1 MMPVLAAATKRAS
14 PLPARQAPPAEARN
28 GAFCPFLHE
37 RKFLDQSATTGVT
50 AKMSDSV
57 TCTHP
62 ARRAVRKPMKTA
74 AKQSRHG
81 MGTRAIHAGQHP
93 DPSTGAIMTPI
104 YATSTYVQE
113 SPGKHKGYEY
123 SRTQNPTRMAYERCV
138 ADLEGGVAGFAF
150 ASGLAAAATVLD
162 LLDSGS
168 HVIAM
173 DDLYGGTYRLFEK
186 VRRRSAGLDFS
197 FVDLNDSGA
206 MKAALK
212 PNTRMIW
219 AETPTNPMLK
229 LVDLVKVA
237 AFAKKHGLILV
248 VDNTFCSPMIQRPLE
263 YGADL
268 VLHSAT
274 KYLNGHSDMVGGIVV
289 AGSKAMA
296 EQMGFLQ
303 NSVGA
308 VAGPFDAFLA
318 MRGLK
323 TLHLRMKAHCES
335 ALELAKWLEKH
346 PAVERVI
353 YPGLKSH
360 PQHALAKR
368 QMDGFGGII
377 TIEVKGGLKKARRML
392 ERCELFALAESL
404 GGVES
409 LIEHPAIMTHA
420 SVPAANRKRLG
431 ISDGLIRLSVG
442 VEDIADLRAEL
453 EYALR

>member
-1 MMPVLAAATKRAS
+1 
-14 PLPARQAPPAEARN
+14 
-28 GAFCPFLHE
+28 
-37 RKFLDQSATTGVT
+37 
-50 AKMSDSV
+50 MS
-57 TCTHP
+57 
-62 ARRAVRKPMKTA
+62 
-74 AKQSRHG
+74 KQKSGPRLG
-81 MGTRAIHAGQHP
+81 LGTRAIHAGQSP
-93 DPSTGAIMTPI
+93 DPSTGAVMTPI
-104 YATSTYVQE
+104 YATSTYVQK
-113 SPGKHKGYEY
+113 SPGVHQGYEY
-123 SRTQNPTRMAYERCV
+123 SRTQNPTRMAYEACV
-138 ADLEGGVAGFAF
+138 AALEGGRRGYAF
-150 ASGLAAAATVLD
+150 ASGLAAASTVLD

-173 DDLYGGTYRLFEK
+173 DDLYGGTYRLFER

-197 FVDLNDSGA
+197 FIDLNDADALKS
-206 MKAALK
+206 ALK

-229 LVDLVKVA
+229 LVDLEKVGK
-237 AFAKKHGLILV
+237 FARKHGLIFV
-248 VDNTFCSPMIQRPLE
+248 VDNTFCSPMLQRPIE
-263 YGADL
+263 FGADL

-289 AGSKAMA
+289 AGDNTELV
-296 EQMGFLQ
+296 EQMAFLQ

-323 TLHLRMKAHCES
+323 TLHLRMKAHCEN
-335 ALELAKWLEKH
+335 ALAIAQWLEKH
-346 PAVERVI
+346 PAIAKVI
-353 YPGLKSH
+353 HPGLKSH

-377 TIEVKGGLKKARRML
+377 SVEVKGGLRKARKVL

-442 VEDIADLRAEL
+442 VEDLADLRAEL
-453 EYALR
+453 GIALA

>member
-1 MMPVLAAATKRAS
+1 L
-14 PLPARQAPPAEARN
+14 
-28 GAFCPFLHE
+28 
-37 RKFLDQSATTGVT
+37 
-50 AKMSDSV
+50 
-57 TCTHP
+57 
-62 ARRAVRKPMKTA
+62 
-74 AKQSRHG
+74 
-81 MGTRAIHAGQHP
+81 GTRAIHAGQQP

-104 YATSTYVQE
+104 YATSTYVQQ
-113 SPGKHKGYEY
+113 SPGKHKGFEY

-168 HVIAM
+168 HIIAM
-173 DDLYGGTYRLFEK
+173 DDLYGGSYRLFER

-197 FVDLNDSGA
+197 FIDLNDA
-206 MKAALK
+206 DALKASLK

-229 LVDLVKVA
+229 LVDLRKVA

-248 VDNTFCSPMIQRPLE
+248 VDNTFCSPIVQRPLE
-263 YGADL
+263 LGADL

-274 KYLNGHSDMVGGIVV
+274 KYLNGHSDIVGGIVV
-289 AGSKAMA
+289 AGNRELA
-296 EQMGFLQ
+296 EQMAFLQ

-308 VAGPFDAFLA
+308 IAGPFDAFLA

-323 TLHLRMKAHCES
+323 TLHLRMSAHCAG

-346 PAVERVI
+346 EAVDRVI

-360 PQHALAKR
+360 SQHALARK
-368 QMDGFGGII
+368 QMQGFGGII
-377 TIEVKGGLKKARRML
+377 SVELKGGFKKARRTL
-392 ERCELFALAESL
+392 ECCQLFALAESL

-420 SVPAANRKRLG
+420 SLPMEQRKRLG

-442 VEDIADLRAEL
+442 VEDVKDLKDEL
-453 EYALR
+453 DEALSA

>member
-1 MMPVLAAATKRAS
+1 M
-14 PLPARQAPPAEARN
+14 
-28 GAFCPFLHE
+28 
-37 RKFLDQSATTGVT
+37 
-50 AKMSDSV
+50 
-57 TCTHP
+57 
-62 ARRAVRKPMKTA
+62 AV
-74 AKQSRHG
+74 SFG
-81 MGTRAIHAGQHP
+81 LGTRAIHAGQSP
-93 DPSTGAIMTPI
+93 DPSTGAIMIPI

-113 SPGKHKGYEY
+113 SPGVHKGYEY

-138 ADLEGGVAGFAF
+138 ADLEGGRQGYAF

-173 DDLYGGTYRLFEK
+173 DDLYGGTYRLFER
-186 VRRRSAGLDFS
+186 VRRRSAGLDFT
-197 FVDLNDSGA
+197 FIDLNDTKA
-206 MKAALK
+206 LKAALK

-229 LVDLVKVA
+229 LVDLEKIG
-237 AFAKKHGLILV
+237 AFARKHGLILV
-248 VDNTFCSPMIQRPLE
+248 VDNTFCSPMLQRPLE
-263 YGADL
+263 FGAHL

-289 AGSKAMA
+289 AGDDSDLA
-296 EQMGFLQ
+296 EQMAFLH

-308 VAGPFDAFLA
+308 IAGPFDSFLA

-323 TLHLRMKAHCES
+323 TLHLRMRAHCES
-335 ALELAKWLEKH
+335 AMQIAHWLDKH
-346 PAVERVI
+346 PAVSRVI

-377 TIEVKGGLKKARRML
+377 SAEIKGGLRKARRML
-392 ERCELFALAESL
+392 ERCKLFALAESL

-420 SVPAANRKRLG
+420 SVPPASRKRLG
-431 ISDGLIRLSVG
+431 ISDGLVRLSVG
-442 VEDIADLRAEL
+442 VEDVGDLRDEL
-453 EYALR
+453 GTALD